1 MQTCR
6 FREKK
11 RYLGKVKEVQKPALK
26 LNSRANVDFPVL
38 RSLSRSNCAF
48 TSPRD

>member
-6 FREKK
+6 CREKK

-38 RSLSRSNCAF
+38 RSLSRSNCVF